1 MLEVVLHENLKLLLK
16 RLTPQTRSKS
26 SLTFLDAI
34 GKIILDKMSIDK
46 IILDK
51 MSIDKI
57 ILDKMSLD
65 KNVIRKNVIR

>member
-34 GKIILDKMSIDK
+34 GKIILDKMS
-46 IILDK
+46 
-51 MSIDKI
+51 
-57 ILDKMSLD
+57 LDKMSLD
-65 KNVIRKNVIR
+65 KMSLYKMILDKISFDKMSF